1 VAAHFPASRQL
12 PHLLTLELDKLFHP
26 GVDSS
31 AEAPHGKCSAA
42 APESSC
48 LVSCCP
54 ALQTLSMYDL
64 QHSAD
69 PLATLQGLS
78 GLHNL
83 TLSPSCAAEG
93 FEGVCQLT
101 GLRRLNLYE
110 NCRPTV
116 GLLLRLTQLRQLTH
130 LTYGWLPNGYR
141 RTQLL
146 HFPNDQLG
154 LGNALDACRARAVA
168 RHRAHRVA

>member
-1 VAAHFPASRQL
+1 
-12 PHLLTLELDKLFHP
+12 
-26 GVDSS
+26 
-31 AEAPHGKCSAA
+31 
-42 APESSC
+42 
-48 LVSCCP
+48 
-54 ALQTLSMYDL
+54 MYDL

-130 LTYGWLPNGYR
+130 LTYGWLPNGYM

-146 HFPNDQLG
+146 HCPNDQLG